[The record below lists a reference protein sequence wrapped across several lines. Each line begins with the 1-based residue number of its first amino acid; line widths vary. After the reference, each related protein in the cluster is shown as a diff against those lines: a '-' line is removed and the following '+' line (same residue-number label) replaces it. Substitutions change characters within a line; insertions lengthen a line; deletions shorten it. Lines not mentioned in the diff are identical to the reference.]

1 MMNTPN
7 PSHNPHSILQHISG
21 LTAQKDFDLLNFSLL
36 KSLSALMPKSRVQAL
51 AVTQENRIVKQFTY
65 ARDGLDVNIS
75 DINVESRVK
84 SALIRAHQAGL
95 EEYVELID
103 NQPLAIFELSR
114 ERVISYYLLV
124 AFPRT
129 ITNADTYL
137 ITGVLE
143 IYRNFSSLLINAQT
157 DELTGL
163 ANRKT
168 FATAIGRVYDS
179 AQAIRTTPNIEQR
192 SKNSSDDDEMC
203 FWICAIDIDHFKA
216 VNDNFG
222 HLFGDEVL
230 IRLAQLMQ
238 TEFRIDD
245 LLFRFGG
252 EEFIALVK
260 APDRK
265 SVDVVLERFR
275 RAVEKLQFSQIGSVT
290 VSLGVVKVDPSVF
303 HMTLMDYADQA
314 LYYSKQNGR
323 NQVSFFEDLVAKGI
337 ARTETFEEGEVDL
350 F

>member
-1 MMNTPN
+1 MSTFSPN
-7 PSHNPHSILQHISG
+7 YNPHNILEHISG

-36 KSLSALMPKSRVQAL
+36 KSLSALIPKSRVQAL
-51 AVTQENRIVKQFTY
+51 AVSQDNCIVKQFTY
-65 ARDGLDVNIS
+65 SRDGLDVNVS
-75 DINVESRVK
+75 DIHVESRVMA
-84 SALIRAHQAGL
+84 ALVKAHRAGL

-103 NQPLAIFELSR
+103 SQPLAIYVLTR

-124 AFPRT
+124 AFPRAV
-129 ITNADTYL
+129 TNADTYL

-143 IYRNFSSLLINAQT
+143 IYRNFSSLLLNSQT

-168 FATAIGRVYDS
+168 FASAISRVYDS
-179 AQAIRTTPNIEQR
+179 AQAIRSSSDVEQR
-192 SKNSSDDDEMC
+192 SNSLNDELC
-203 FWICAIDIDHFKA
+203 FWICAIDIDHFKV

-238 TEFRIDD
+238 TEFRADD

-260 APDRK
+260 APNRK
-265 SVDVVLERFR
+265 AVEFALERFR
-275 RAVEKLQFSQIGSVT
+275 NAVEKLQFSQIGTVT
-290 VSLGVVKVDPSVF
+290 VSLGVVKVDPNVF

-323 NQVSFFEDLVAKGI
+323 NRITFFEDLVDKGL
-337 ARTETFEEGEVDL
+337 ARIETFEEGDVDL